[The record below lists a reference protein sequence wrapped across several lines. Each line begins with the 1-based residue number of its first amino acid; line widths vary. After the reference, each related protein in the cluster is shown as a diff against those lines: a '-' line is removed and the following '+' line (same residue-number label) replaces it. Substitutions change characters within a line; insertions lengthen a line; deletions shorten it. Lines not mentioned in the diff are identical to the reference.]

1 MNPTTCLLPAN
12 INNPACSPIMA
23 TYCSTNDSE
32 TYQQKWQGDNVTS
45 PCKKYVA
52 ANLSPVCLSGNYVP
66 VVDAFLRQ
74 YFLID
79 DHKIT
84 YPQQG
89 STVFDPTMNDIIS
102 VCQTSPGGCDIVLT
116 QLCSGFTRANLQANP
131 NEATLCGCFMADQQ
145 YLEYGGSFGI
155 QKICDPLCVLSSA
168 VKPANVPNNC
178 NTQKCGQSI
187 CVIDNVTISLLNQS
201 TAGNINFA
209 QACSSCAGN
218 TGGCICDISDIS
230 IVAVQS
236 SIKDINFSQNCG
248 QTNCYK
254 SDANG
259 VPQLV
264 TCASTIPDN
273 GGGTSPTSGISV
285 ATVLIIIGIIVFVIL
300 VIIVIVAIVA
310 YNKRKANQQTS
321 IFRPNEGYGTP
332 PPPAL
337 TTQGYL

>member
-12 INNPACSPIMA
+12 INNPMCSPIMA
-23 TYCSTNDSE
+23 TYCSTNDSL

-52 ANLSPVCLSGNYVP
+52 ANLSPVCLSSNYVP
-66 VVDAFLRQ
+66 VVDAFVRQ

-79 DHKIT
+79 GNNIT

-102 VCQTSPGGCDIVLT
+102 VCQTSPGGCDTVLT
-116 QLCSGFTRANLQANP
+116 QVCSGFTRANLQANP
-131 NEATLCGCFMADQQ
+131 NEATLCGCFMADQ
-145 YLEYGGSFGI
+145 EYNSYQGAFGV
-155 QKICDPLCVLSSA
+155 QKICDPLCVLQSA

-209 QACSSCAGN
+209 QACSSCAGG

-230 IVAVQS
+230 ITAVQS

-259 VPQLV
+259 VPQTV
-264 TCASTIPDN
+264 PCASLEPS
-273 GGGTSPTSGISV
+273 GGGTSPASGISV

-300 VIIVIVAIVA
+300 IIIIIVAIVA
-310 YNKRKANQQTS
+310 YNRKKANQQTS
-321 IFRPNEGYGTP
+321 IFRPSNDFGS
-332 PPPAL
+332 PPAPSL
-337 TTQGYL
+337 TTQGYF